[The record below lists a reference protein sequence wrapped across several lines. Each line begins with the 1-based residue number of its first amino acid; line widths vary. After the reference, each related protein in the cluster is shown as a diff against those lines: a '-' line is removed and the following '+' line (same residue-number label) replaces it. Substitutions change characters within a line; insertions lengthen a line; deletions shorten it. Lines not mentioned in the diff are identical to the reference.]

1 MLFVTH
7 FLHFFHEKRILF
19 LPARS
24 REERKIYILENA
36 PIKHAE
42 RKKERAHMSSY
53 PPPFQQEQRHF
64 LSARDRRLLVFG
76 YPRRVT
82 SREVETLVRFLLEDE
97 DEEQRGDERDP
108 GDGKKNNTTT
118 TIEVHDELD
127 AHGCASAFVQL
138 PRTTTREQRFRVLE
152 SKLQS
157 GIQFEGA
164 NIYARAFD
172 APNRPEA
179 LKGLPRTVEEV
190 FKKTREKK
198 ISDDGAS
205 VPLLLPPEGYTIG
218 GSAAV
223 GSGATGTK
231 RKRVSPGPL
240 LSLSENVAAT
250 AATIMTTTA
259 VDSGVRLIRAG
270 VRGGGTFVRD
280 FDAIEFLEFDPA
292 TSSPGDCE
300 RESVKL
306 IGRRGNTNVERKLA
320 VVYAAEA
327 LTFFIGARG
336 LAVRRMRNTF
346 PTVAFECIEHPQ
358 RCVFLWQKGT
368 GANGDDEV
376 AKCEEILF
384 EKAVLETIK
393 TLQRTSEEFALSA
406 KKVAAPASTA
416 SYDFRSQRSSEDTGF
431 FRAQSDSLYHREQ
444 RQWEEGGMAFN
455 DDDDGDL
462 HAPSVA
468 PFVDSKTPIP
478 PPAANEYDHLYH
490 NIDDKEEE
498 EEEEKND
505 NTNRI
510 LDDDDFGEAGFDG
523 GENDEDDNAGTYE
536 EGEEGTNLLRNETP
550 SPIEELQDAD
560 AAARDENNKDIN
572 SRLDIHRAC
581 SEKLISRTD
590 VAFFLGS
597 TNKHT
602 DGSITERFDLNE
614 RFVRVRMPKGKTV
627 SSSNYACGIITKA
640 YGEPGRTKLHEIT
653 WKLVLDIG
661 LASEPYTTDVAYL
674 SNDTFTQTET
684 SAFADNLKTRDGDD
698 VAAET
703 LFTPTI

>member
-1 MLFVTH
+1 
-7 FLHFFHEKRILF
+7 
-19 LPARS
+19 
-24 REERKIYILENA
+24 
-36 PIKHAE
+36 
-42 RKKERAHMSSY
+42 MSSH
-53 PPPFQQEQRHF
+53 PNPSQKREQRHF

-82 SREVETLVRFLLEDE
+82 SREVETLVRFLLEEEEDE
-97 DEEQRGDERDP
+97 DDEEQRGDKRDP
-108 GDGKKNNTTT
+108 GDEKNENTTT
-118 TIEVHDELD
+118 TIKVLDELD

-138 PRTTTREQRFRVLE
+138 PRTTTREQRFRLLE

-179 LKGLPRTVEEV
+179 LKGLPRTLEEV

-205 VPLLLPPEGYTIG
+205 VPSLLPPEGYTIG

-223 GSGATGTK
+223 ENGATGTK
-231 RKRVSPGPL
+231 RKRVGPGPL

-250 AATIMTTTA
+250 AATIVTSA
-259 VDSGVRLIRAG
+259 AADNGVRLIRAD
-270 VRGGGTFVRD
+270 VRGGGAFARD
-280 FDAIEFLEFDPA
+280 FDAVEFLEFDPA

-300 RESVKL
+300 RESVML

-320 VVYAAEA
+320 VIYAAEA
-327 LTFFIGARG
+327 LPFFIGARG

-444 RQWEEGGMAFN
+444 HQWEEAGMTFN
-455 DDDDGDL
+455 DDDGDL

-468 PFVDSKTPIP
+468 PFVGSKTPIP

-490 NIDDKEEE
+490 DIEDKEEE
-498 EEEEKND
+498 EEEEEKCD

-510 LDDDDFGEAGFDG
+510 LDDDDFGEAGFEG
-523 GENDEDDNAGTYE
+523 GENDEDDNDGTYE

-560 AAARDENNKDIN
+560 AAACEVNNKDIN

-581 SEKLISRTD
+581 SERLISRTD

-627 SSSNYACGIITKA
+627 SSSNYACGIIKKA

-684 SAFADNLKTRDGDD
+684 SAFVDNLKTRDGDD

-703 LFTPTI
+703 LFAPTM